1 MPSIH
6 IGLRILVPF
15 IIAGL
20 SLLSVLAGF
29 HTALK
34 TGGQGQWLGLPAL
47 FFPSL
52 LMTFIGGLTGF
63 LVLRFILK
71 PMESFARSAASI
83 IQTQEPSPLKEDEI
97 QRYQRVFRQVGSAL
111 SRMDARALFPDIVGE
126 SRAMREVLE
135 ALRKVAATD
144 TTVLITGESGT
155 GKERIAE
162 ALHKKSRRSHGPL
175 IRINCVAIPD
185 GLLES
190 ELFGHEKGAF
200 TGADRM
206 RKGKFELAAGGTL
219 FLDEIGDMP
228 LSLQGKLLRVLQE
241 KCIQRVGGDKD
252 LAVDVRIV
260 AATHQDLEKA
270 VAEGRFREDLFYR
283 LNVFRLTL
291 PPLRERREDIPFFCQ
306 NFAETTQTP
315 VSSQAMARLMA
326 QDWPGNVRELLN
338 VLERAAVFSEGDEI
352 LTQHLEAAGLLSPGK
367 ADSLESV
374 LAQAGAL
381 AQARAFD
388 LDAFLRSVEKRLL
401 MEALEESG
409 GVQARAAERLGIN
422 QRSMWHRVKKYE
434 IQKGSEPS

>member
-1 MPSIH
+1 
-6 IGLRILVPF
+6 
-15 IIAGL
+15 
-20 SLLSVLAGF
+20 
-29 HTALK
+29 
-34 TGGQGQWLGLPAL
+34 
-47 FFPSL
+47 
-52 LMTFIGGLTGF
+52 
-63 LVLRFILK
+63 
-71 PMESFARSAASI
+71 
-83 IQTQEPSPLKEDEI
+83 
-97 QRYQRVFRQVGSAL
+97 
-111 SRMDARALFPDIVGE
+111 
-126 SRAMREVLE
+126 
-135 ALRKVAATD
+135 
-144 TTVLITGESGT
+144 
-155 GKERIAE
+155 
-162 ALHKKSRRSHGPL
+162 
-175 IRINCVAIPD
+175 
-185 GLLES
+185 
-190 ELFGHEKGAF
+190 
-200 TGADRM
+200 
-206 RKGKFELAAGGTL
+206 
-219 FLDEIGDMP
+219 
-228 LSLQGKLLRVLQE
+228 
-241 KCIQRVGGDKD
+241 
-252 LAVDVRIV
+252 V

>member
-1 MPSIH
+1 
-6 IGLRILVPF
+6 
-15 IIAGL
+15 
-20 SLLSVLAGF
+20 
-29 HTALK
+29 
-34 TGGQGQWLGLPAL
+34 
-47 FFPSL
+47 
-52 LMTFIGGLTGF
+52 
-63 LVLRFILK
+63 
-71 PMESFARSAASI
+71 
-83 IQTQEPSPLKEDEI
+83 
-97 QRYQRVFRQVGSAL
+97 
-111 SRMDARALFPDIVGE
+111 
-126 SRAMREVLE
+126 MREVLE